1 MEFRLFVA
9 GGFAIFAVILG
20 GCGVMGD
27 PIPYT
32 QTESY
37 RKEQQ
42 QQLNQVKPEASKAKR

>member
-9 GGFAIFAVILG
+9 GGFAFFAVILG
-20 GCGVMGD
+20 SCGVMGD

-42 QQLNQVKPEASKAKR
+42 LNQVKPEAPKEKAKR

>member
-9 GGFAIFAVILG
+9 GGFAFFAVILG

-42 QQLNQVKPEASKAKR
+42 QLNQVKPEASKAKR